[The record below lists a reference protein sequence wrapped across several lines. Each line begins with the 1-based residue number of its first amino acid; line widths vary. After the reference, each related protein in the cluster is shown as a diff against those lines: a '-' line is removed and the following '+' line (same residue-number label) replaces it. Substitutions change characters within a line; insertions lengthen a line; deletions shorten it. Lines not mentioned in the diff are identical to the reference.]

1 MPTKQRAMTSCV
13 KNKYKETN
21 SDGGYEDAAELH
33 NQNSEMESQIQGGIG
48 LHEKTVFSEMKLG
61 ENTKMNTDNA
71 LEEIKKKKK
80 EKWKCA
86 KIKETNPTQRLKRKQ
101 QILKEVKGIQHADN
115 GNPGRKKIKTQSSK
129 ENTLK
134 AVVQESRP
142 ETKKNKFET
151 THGKVT

>member
-1 MPTKQRAMTSCV
+1 MTSCV

-71 LEEIKKKKK
+71 LEEIKKKKERK
-80 EKWKCA
+80 MEMCKNQRNKPYS
-86 KIKETNPTQRLKRKQ
+86 KIKEKATNLEGGQRDSTCRQGKSRKKENKNPKQ
-101 QILKEVKGIQHADN
+101 QRKYTESCGSRKPPRNKEK
-115 GNPGRKKIKTQSSK
+115 
-129 ENTLK
+129 
-134 AVVQESRP
+134 
-142 ETKKNKFET
+142 
-151 THGKVT
+151 